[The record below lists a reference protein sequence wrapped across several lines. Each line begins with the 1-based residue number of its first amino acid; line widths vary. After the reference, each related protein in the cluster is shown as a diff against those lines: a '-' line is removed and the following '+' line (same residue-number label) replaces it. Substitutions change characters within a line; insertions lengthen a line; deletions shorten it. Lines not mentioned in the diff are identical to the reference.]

1 MRQLSGE
8 LLLTALD
15 YGAEDTYLGRIIT
28 MLAIAHPEIS
38 REQIMMHSM
47 QEITVQ
53 LLALRAVSFGPQMEG
68 YLACPG
74 CNARLEFTLPIAP
87 VIERLRQSTSLVKM
101 PEVIGET
108 GFTMRLATASDL
120 LSIANITDLVDAR
133 KQLLA
138 RCLSAPQDAKLS
150 LDPFPAL
157 ENPEFC
163 QLAIETF
170 DALQSDAE
178 INVELLC
185 AECGGSHSVD
195 LDMGRFLWSEV
206 RSAAMRLMGDV
217 HELASAYGWQ
227 ESSILA
233 MGDIR
238 RRAYLEMIQ

>member
-120 LSIANITDLVDAR
+120 LSIANMTNLVDAR

-138 RCLSAPQDAKLS
+138 RCLSTPQDAELS
-150 LDPFPAL
+150 LDLFPAL

-217 HELASAYGWQ
+217 HGLASAYGWQ